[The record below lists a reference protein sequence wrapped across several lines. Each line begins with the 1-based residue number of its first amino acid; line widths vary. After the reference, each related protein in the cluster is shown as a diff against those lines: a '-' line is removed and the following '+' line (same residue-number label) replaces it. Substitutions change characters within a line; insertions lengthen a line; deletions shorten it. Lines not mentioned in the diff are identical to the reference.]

1 MLPQKRHKLFI
12 LVFVVLIMINLCRC
26 TNRQGS
32 YKAVPKAVNKFEV
45 IALNVGKADSLILKT
60 ENHAVLID
68 CGEKGDGDEVLDAL
82 SKSGIE
88 SIDWLIIT
96 HFDKDHVG
104 GAAKL
109 IKNIGI
115 SRIITPDYDGDS
127 AEYKSYLSAA
137 ETAGLVPTRLKQKL
151 TFVLDDVLFEIYP
164 PEQSKYDESDNDYS
178 LALRAIHGEN
188 KFLFTGDAEEERL
201 SEFKD
206 EFPLSHTFLKVP
218 HHGRYNGYTKEFINA
233 VSPELAVITCSEKNP
248 PDSKTLSVLDSVG
261 SQTFLTEN
269 GTAEFISD
277 GKNIRA
283 TQ

>member
-12 LVFVVLIMINLCRC
+12 FVFVGIILINLCRC
-26 TNRQGS
+26 TNRQATDS
-32 YKAVPKAVNKFEV
+32 DVPRAADNFEV

-68 CGEKGDGDEVLDAL
+68 CGEKGDGDEILDAL

-88 SIDWLIIT
+88 SIDCLTIT

-104 GAAKL
+104 GAAKI

-137 ETAGLVPTRLKQKL
+137 ETAGLASTRLTQKL

-178 LALRAIHGEN
+178 LALRATHGNN
-188 KFLFTGDAEEERL
+188 KFLFAGDAKEERL

-218 HHGRYNGYTKEFINA
+218 HHGRYNGYTKKFIDA
-233 VSPELAVITCSEKNP
+233 VSPELAVITCSKKNP
-248 PDSKTLSVLDSVG
+248 PDSETLSVLDSVG
-261 SQTFLTEN
+261 CQTFLTEN
-269 GTAEFISD
+269 VTAKFISD